1 MRNIVFFVPSNHNPR
16 SYPASRIMHIRL
28 VFLLSSYLFA
38 FSLQPSALLADGS
51 AQALELILKNGDK
64 LTGTLVGQTESHV
77 VIEHPHL
84 GEIEVAKSALQP
96 LPASLQ
102 AIPPAI
108 DASSPDPVPDPDPV
122 AGPASP
128 TAGPT
133 QRIDQPQLSGKAAI
147 KKIGK
152 GRRNRPLLMRILPR
166 DLIRAMVKMNAR
178 FGLAYDIQKSRKNHE
193 DMRFYF
199 NSRWNNGQSN
209 FRFDTDY
216 RFGEV
221 NEEIS
226 EDRFQADFRFR
237 QEKEGML
244 FTQTRSRYRT
254 DGIREID
261 HFFEQH
267 LGVGWEWVALPRL
280 KLVGGPEVAVH
291 FRDLDVSNEELG
303 GWSYLGSFF
312 QDSEFQISEV
322 YQLDQEAHA
331 YLDPEDRENWG
342 YTLEMMLTGK
352 ISQGFSVRLAYE
364 YNYDNQVPRRVP
376 QEEISFLSSLMYTF

>member
-1 MRNIVFFVPSNHNPR
+1 MADNFLQLSEHNWSNLVPNHFKFLAKAPHLTTR
-16 SYPASRIMHIRL
+16 FQYPESRIMHIKL
-28 VFLLSSYLFA
+28 VFLLSFN
-38 FSLQPSALLADGS
+38 LLAAGS
-51 AQALELILKNGDK
+51 AQALELIFKNGDR
-64 LTGTLVGQTESHV
+64 LTGTLVGQTETHV
-77 VIEHPHL
+77 VMAHPHL
-84 GEIEVAKSALQP
+84 GEVEIAKSALQT

-102 AIPPAI
+102 AIPPEN
-108 DASSPDPVPDPDPV
+108 DAASPDPDPA
-122 AGPASP
+122 AGPDLPSTGQTPSP
-128 TAGPT
+128 EINEKKAKVNDKEVMPLFA
-133 QRIDQPQLSGKAAI
+133 RLLS
-147 KKIGK
+147 
-152 GRRNRPLLMRILPR
+152 R
-166 DLIRAMVKMNAR
+166 DLVQILVKMNASI
-178 FGLAYDIQKSRKNHE
+178 GLAYDVQKSRKDHE

-199 NSRWNNGQSN
+199 NSRWKNGQSN

-216 RFGEV
+216 RFGKV

-226 EDRFQADFRFR
+226 EDRFQADLRFR
-237 QEKEGML
+237 RNKPGNL

-267 LGVGWEWVALPRL
+267 LGVGWQWFASPRL
-280 KLVGGPEVAVH
+280 KLVGGPEMAVH

-312 QDSEFQISEV
+312 QDSEFQISDV

-331 YLDPEDRENWG
+331 YVDPEDRENWG

-352 ISQGFSVRLAYE
+352 ISQGFSLRLGYE
-364 YNYDNQVPRRVP
+364 YNYDNQVPQRVP